1 MSTYQLT
8 GVSYEI
14 HQELNFPSE
23 PSQNRINL
31 WLEYNVGKLNNK
43 ISTNYNLN
51 SGEYVPLLQQDE
63 KDILKSIYY
72 VEYYTN
78 LSRDIL
84 VRTANGGSVISI
96 KDDESSVTFEKS
108 KDSSV
113 EIYKIAQDMD
123 RKSTD
128 LVNLYKHNRC
138 GPRDPQ
144 TNLTGYKY

>member
-8 GVSYEI
+8 GVAYEL

-43 ISTNYNLN
+43 ISTNYSLT
-51 SGEYVPLLQQDE
+51 SGEYAPLLHQDE
-63 KDILKSIYY
+63 KDILKSLYY

-84 VRTANGGSVISI
+84 IKSSSGGNIVSI

-113 EIYKIAQDMD
+113 EIYKIARDMD
-123 RKSTD
+123 SRSTD
-128 LVNLYKHNRC
+128 LVNLYKYNRS

-144 TNLTGYKY
+144 ENLTGFKY